1 MKIKYKK
8 KSLIFEL
15 LSGLFWIGIAIDGIV
30 GNENVRWTKYVL
42 LLLGLVYLTTF
53 IFKTRQQYLTIE
65 NGMIKKNILF
75 NNNEKINLND
85 ITQIM
90 EYQGEYNLI
99 TDQTLLKFNP
109 ELIDANSYDIL
120 KRILSELDLP
130 SDKTPFPKENNEI
143 QPPQI

>member
-65 NGMIKKNILF
+65 NGTIQLNEMLGSIQKINLDEIIQIIEFDGNYILITENKKMKIYTEEIDTKSLMDLKNILS
-75 NNNEKINLND
+75 KLV
-85 ITQIM
+85 
-90 EYQGEYNLI
+90 
-99 TDQTLLKFNP
+99 
-109 ELIDANSYDIL
+109 
-120 KRILSELDLP
+120 LP
-130 SDKTPFPKENNEI
+130 QDKTPFCN
-143 QPPQI
+143 

>member
-8 KSLIFEL
+8 KRLIYNIFISLLYLTIALE
-15 LSGLFWIGIAIDGIV
+15 GII
-30 GNENVRWTKYVL
+30 NQENIRWTKYVFL
-42 LLLGLVYLTTF
+42 ILGTIYLIKSLF
-53 IFKTRQQYLTIE
+53 EIRNQYLTIE

-90 EYQGEYNLI
+90 EYQGEYKLI

-120 KRILSELDLP
+120 KHILTELDLP

>member
-8 KSLIFEL
+8 KRLIYNIFISLLYLTIALE
-15 LSGLFWIGIAIDGIV
+15 GII
-30 GNENVRWTKYVL
+30 NQENIRWTKYVFL
-42 LLLGLVYLTTF
+42 ILGTIYLIKSLF
-53 IFKTRQQYLTIE
+53 EIRNQYLTIE

-90 EYQGEYNLI
+90 EYQGEYKLI

-120 KRILSELDLP
+120 KHILTELDLP
-130 SDKTPFPKENNEI
+130 SDKTPFPKENNVI
-143 QPPQI
+143 QPHQL

>member
-1 MKIKYKK
+1 MKIKFKK
-8 KSLIFEL
+8 KRLIYNLVFSIL
-15 LSGLFWIGIAIDGIV
+15 YIVIGLDGII
-30 GNENVRWTKYVL
+30 NRENIRWTKYFFFII
-42 LLLGLVYLTTF
+42 GTIYLISSLF
-53 IFKTRQQYLTIE
+53 EIRNQYLTIE

-90 EYQGEYNLI
+90 EYQGEYKLI

-120 KRILSELDLP
+120 KHILTELDLP
-130 SDKTPFPKENNEI
+130 SDKTPFPKENNET